1 MDNPIKSGRAIRTT
15 TAIFDKAYKRRRAHD
30 NNDDVVE
37 LSQPIYKASRTSE
50 GARTMHW
57 RRKRR

>member
-15 TAIFDKAYKRRRAHD
+15 TAIFDQAYKRRRAHD

-50 GARTMHW
+50 GTNSDLY
-57 RRKRR
+57 